1 LQVEQRGGTIIPK
14 FFATNTKI
22 LADKVHITNIVFNL
36 MDNAIKYSKEVPE
49 IVITTEN
56 RNNGILFSVQD
67 SGVGISKENLKKVF
81 EKFYRIPTGNVH
93 NIKGFGLGLSY
104 VQAIVNK
111 HGGEII
117 VESELNRGSNFKV
130 LLPYKAEETN

>member
-1 LQVEQRGGTIIPK
+1 
-14 FFATNTKI
+14 
-22 LADKVHITNIVFNL
+22 

-49 IVITTEN
+49 IIITTEN